1 VQVSR
6 RRGGGKRDV
15 ELDESAALALAAL
28 GAVNRWTGV
37 KWKNA
42 QDVNGNPI
50 AIAYIPRARFDDSQ
64 GKTTLDIVQ

>member
-15 ELDESAALALAAL
+15 ELDESTALALAAL

-42 QDVNGNPI
+42 QDMNGNPI

-64 GKTTLDIVQ
+64 GKTTLDIIQ